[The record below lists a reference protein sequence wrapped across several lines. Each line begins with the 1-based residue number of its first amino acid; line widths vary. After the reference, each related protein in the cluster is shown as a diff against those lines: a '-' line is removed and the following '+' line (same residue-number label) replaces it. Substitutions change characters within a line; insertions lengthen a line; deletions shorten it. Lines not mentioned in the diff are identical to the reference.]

1 MSGTSRDGYDEESSL
16 DDVKSDL
23 ISDVESVHTTPESR
37 GSSSAF
43 SSPSLEEE
51 RSSVRA
57 LTELFCPAKM
67 TGGSG
72 ASAQSGVLADILRKH
87 RSSRGAYKGKIT
99 RAINVLLRNWQIH

>member
-43 SSPSLEEE
+43 SSPSL
-51 RSSVRA
+51 
-57 LTELFCPAKM
+57 
-67 TGGSG
+67 
-72 ASAQSGVLADILRKH
+72 
-87 RSSRGAYKGKIT
+87 KGIVVVFK
-99 RAINVLLRNWQIH
+99 RLQIYFVQPI